1 MASIPDLWPQEL
13 AAKPAQKAPG
23 TILRE
28 QAALLGPR
36 VNNLLEGRVE
46 TGPHP
51 NSPKYFYHSFKIVVP
66 ALDFY
71 QFELFSLS
79 HGIKDFYP
87 LDAAAHG
94 KGARLNTEAELVEW
108 MRAVFA
114 SPETKRIIGTLLA
127 MVDQPAGASEPQL
140 TLDQL

>member
-1 MASIPDLWPQEL
+1 MASLQNLWPKEV
-13 AAKPAQKAPG
+13 AAMPAQRSPG
-23 TILRE
+23 AILRE

-51 NSPKYFYHSFKIVVP
+51 HDTKFHHSFKIVVP

-71 QFELFSLS
+71 QYELFSLS
-79 HGIKDFYP
+79 HGVKEFYP
-87 LDAAAHG
+87 LDAVAHG
-94 KGARLNTEAELVEW
+94 KGAHLKTEAELVEW
-108 MRAVFA
+108 LRAVFA
-114 SPETKRIIGTLLA
+114 SHETKRIIGTLLA
-127 MVDQPAGASEPQL
+127 MVEPPAGGSESQL